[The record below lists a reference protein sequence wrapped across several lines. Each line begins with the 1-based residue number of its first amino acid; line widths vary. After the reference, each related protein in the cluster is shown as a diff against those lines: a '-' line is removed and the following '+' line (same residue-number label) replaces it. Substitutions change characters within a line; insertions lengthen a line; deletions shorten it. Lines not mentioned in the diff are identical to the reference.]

1 MLAKLSELNRK
12 YIQNNGFGAGKEA
25 FVFTNR
31 GSKLV
36 LSAPHAVKTQ
46 LNGRVKAADLFTG
59 ALAELVGEDRGISTL
74 IRTAYLERE
83 YLADEFVK
91 ERGLSGY
98 FFLDLHGMV
107 DHEKFELA
115 AGTGL
120 LEADAYAKALKA
132 VEKLGKSY
140 GLRMALNHPHYS
152 GIAGMKAFTAR
163 MQIQTGKPQVL
174 QLEIGRAYRDFYE
187 RPENVT
193 AKTLPFLAE
202 LSETL
207 ENCL

>member
-74 IRTAYLERE
+74 IRTVYLERE

-98 FFLDLHGMV
+98 FFWICTVWSIMKNLNWQQVPGCWKPMPMPRHSKPLKNW
-107 DHEKFELA
+107 EKAMGCEWCLII
-115 AGTGL
+115 
-120 LEADAYAKALKA
+120 
-132 VEKLGKSY
+132 
-140 GLRMALNHPHYS
+140 RI
-152 GIAGMKAFTAR
+152 IA
-163 MQIQTGKPQVL
+163 
-174 QLEIGRAYRDFYE
+174 ES
-187 RPENVT
+187 PE
-193 AKTLPFLAE
+193 
-202 LSETL
+202 
-207 ENCL
+207 

>member
-74 IRTAYLERE
+74 ICTAYLERE

-98 FFLDLHGMV
+98 
-107 DHEKFELA
+107 A
-115 AGTGL
+115 R
-120 LEADAYAKALKA
+120 
-132 VEKLGKSY
+132 Y
-140 GLRMALNHPHYS
+140 GRS
-152 GIAGMKAFTAR
+152 
-163 MQIQTGKPQVL
+163 
-174 QLEIGRAYRDFYE
+174 
-187 RPENVT
+187 
-193 AKTLPFLAE
+193 
-202 LSETL
+202 
-207 ENCL
+207 

>member
-1 MLAKLSELNRK
+1 
-12 YIQNNGFGAGKEA
+12 
-25 FVFTNR
+25 
-31 GSKLV
+31 
-36 LSAPHAVKTQ
+36 
-46 LNGRVKAADLFTG
+46 
-59 ALAELVGEDRGISTL
+59 ISTL

-91 ERGLSGY
+91 ERDLSGH

-107 DHEKFELA
+107 DHENFELA

-202 LSETL
+202 LAETL

>member
-1 MLAKLSELNRK
+1 MLTKLTELNQK
-12 YIQNNGFGAGKEA
+12 YFSNNGFGFGEEA
-25 FVFTNR
+25 FVFTDR

-46 LNGRVKAADLFTG
+46 LNGQVKAADLFTG
-59 ALAELVGEDRGISTL
+59 ALADLVGENRGISTL
-74 IRTAYLERE
+74 IRRAYLERE
-83 YLADEFVK
+83 CLADEFVK
-91 ERGLSGY
+91 ESELAGH

-107 DHEKFELA
+107 DHENFELA
-115 AGTGL
+115 VGTGL

-132 VEKLGKSY
+132 IEKLGKNY

-163 MQIQTGKPQVL
+163 MQMLTGKPQVL

-187 RPENVT
+187 NPEKVMS
-193 AKTLPFLAE
+193 KTLPFLE
-202 LSETL
+202 KLVETL
-207 ENCL
+207 ENSL

>member
-74 IRTAYLERE
+74 IRTVYLERE

-140 GLRMALNHPHYS
+140 GLRMAINHPHYS

-163 MQIQTGKPQVL
+163 MKMQTVKPQVL
-174 QLEIGRAYRDFYE
+174 QLEIGREYRDFY
-187 RPENVT
+187 
-193 AKTLPFLAE
+193 
-202 LSETL
+202 
-207 ENCL
+207 